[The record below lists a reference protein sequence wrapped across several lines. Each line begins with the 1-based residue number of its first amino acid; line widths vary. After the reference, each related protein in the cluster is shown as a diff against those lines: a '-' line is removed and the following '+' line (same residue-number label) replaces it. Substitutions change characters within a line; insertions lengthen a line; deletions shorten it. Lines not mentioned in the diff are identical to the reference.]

1 MSDSVTLA
9 GWKKASA
16 HPVVLPSGVTVTIKI
31 PDLPALIESGHIPQN
46 LLDAALSSAAGR
58 TPEKPSPEAVAEQR
72 QFVRKVVAITVVSPK
87 ITEEDVDDLPVEDR
101 EMLMEMAMRQR
112 DLDAEFNHIGGLH
125 NSEQFRAAR
134 GLPER
139 DPLLAD
145 L

>member
-1 MSDSVTLA
+1 MSDNTSLA
-9 GWKKASA
+9 GWKKAAS
-16 HPVVLPSGVTVTIKI
+16 HPVVLPSGVNVTIKL
-31 PDLPALIESGHIPQN
+31 PDLPALIEAGHIPQN
-46 LLDAALSSAAGR
+46 LLDAALDAASGR
-58 TPEKPSPEAVAEQR
+58 TGEKPSAEAVKEQR
-72 QFVRKVVAITVVSPK
+72 EFVRKVISITVVSPK
-87 ITEEDVDDLPVEDR
+87 ISESDVDDLPVEDR